1 MDIKYIFISK
11 SSKTE
16 KFNKFTKVFLRI
28 IFNAYVCFIVT
39 SEYLP
44 IDTKKVIFKKY
55 LFIGVA

>member
-44 IDTKKVIFKKY
+44 IDIKKSYF
-55 LFIGVA
+55 